1 MILISLLYLL
11 CLALYFQI
19 DTMDQFLDPKGSMGT
34 SQLMFYYQEPEEKDH
49 HGKLHSNARRS
60 HDQIHVYVEVL
71 FPLIC

>member
-1 MILISLLYLL
+1 
-11 CLALYFQI
+11 
-19 DTMDQFLDPKGSMGT
+19 MDQFLDPKGSMGT